1 MGKILIEYV
10 RYEDLRI
17 INQALSQGEDVRI
30 QATPGNG
37 CRIISDRVR
46 VLKRRLSV
54 EKEKKEK
61 DDQTL
66 YEKQRPIWDST
77 ETKDQPTRQE
87 EQVHE

>member
-37 CRIISDRVR
+37 CRIISDRVQ

-54 EKEKKEK
+54 EKEK

-66 YEKQRPIWDST
+66 YEKQRPIWGST
-77 ETKDQPTRQE
+77 ETKDQPTRQK
-87 EQVHE
+87 EQAHE